1 MRKGNTNA
9 AAPKKAQPRL
19 SKVTKKNIARGYL
32 FLAPNLI
39 GFICFTLIPVIAAF
53 ALAFTDWNAFGAP
66 HFVGLENFRTMF
78 GDANFKA
85 SFWNNMKYTLLYVPG
100 TIILALLFA
109 LALNKK
115 IVAKG
120 AFRVIYFLPY
130 ITSMVAV
137 SMIWRMLYN
146 GTYGPINAAL
156 KSLGF
161 TNVPNWLADPKWAMY
176 AIIIMCIWKNYGYYM
191 VIFLAGLT
199 GVDVTL
205 YEAAQLDG
213 ANSWQKFWN
222 VTFPQLSPTTFFVT
236 ITCIISSFKVFDAI
250 NVMTEGGPGRSTY
263 VLVYTIYTEAF
274 KNYRFGYAS
283 SVALVLF
290 SMILLVTLIQWRGQK
305 KWVEYM

>member
-1 MRKGNTNA
+1 MRKGNANKV
-9 AAPKKAQPRL
+9 APAKAQPKR
-19 SKVTKKNIARGYL
+19 SKVTKKNIVRGYL
-32 FLAPNLI
+32 FLAPNLL
-39 GFICFTLIPVIAAF
+39 GFICFTLIPVVAAF
-53 ALAFTDWNAFGAP
+53 ALAFTDWNAFSAP
-66 HFVGLENFRTMF
+66 HFVGLENFKAMF
-78 GDANFKA
+78 QDANFKA

-146 GTYGPINAAL
+146 GTYGPINAGL
-156 KSLGF
+156 KSLGL